1 MKPFVSIERKRMSSR
16 ILIISL
22 LVVFASIFVTSQ
34 AADQSK
40 KLSEVFSAADDMAPE
55 RIFLA
60 VTAEP
65 ATSQAVSW
73 RTRPTSNTLQAQI
86 VASPGGPITE
96 DEATVVK
103 AMVESVVYG
112 DGQTMFHAGVVFENL
127 RPSTRYAYRVGDGK
141 IWSEWNHFRTA
152 DDKPV
157 PFRFIYMG
165 DQQNDIKSQWSRVVR
180 DALLKAPDARFIVN
194 AGDLVN
200 DPFDDRLWYE
210 WYDAAGWIFRVIP
223 SILTPGNHDL
233 RSNGADEIWRPQ
245 FVLPL
250 NGPSGREELSY
261 FVDYQGVRLIS
272 FDGNAFDNEAQ
283 LEWLEKTLADNPC
296 AWTIFVTHQPFYST
310 GSKRDSAERR
320 EFIVPLFER
329 YGVDLVLQ
337 GHDHTYG
344 RTSKIHTGQIV
355 KPDEPGVVYVSSVSG
370 PKMYKLNRR
379 NRPFMVRMAGY
390 LQLFQVLAV
399 NGDSLSYEAYTA
411 DGKLFDAFEIRK
423 TDLGE
428 TRLIDR
434 APKDEHP
441 REEDFYNEDKS
452 RAAK

>member
-1 MKPFVSIERKRMSSR
+1 MKPFSSIEKKHTSPRVWM
-16 ILIISL
+16 IFL
-22 LVVFASIFVTSQ
+22 LVVFASILVTSQ
-34 AADQSK
+34 AADRAY
-40 KLSEVFSAADDMAPE
+40 KLSKVFSAADDMAPE

-86 VASPGGPITE
+86 VASPGGPIRE

-103 AMVESVVYG
+103 AVVEPVDYG
-112 DGQTMFHAGVVFENL
+112 DGQTMFHAGVAFKDLE
-127 RPSTRYAYRVGDGK
+127 PSTRYAYRVGDGQT
-141 IWSEWNHFRTA
+141 WSEWNHFRTA
-152 DDKPV
+152 DAKPA
-157 PFRFIYMG
+157 PFRFIYIG
-165 DQQNDIKSQWSRVVR
+165 DQQNNIKSQWSRVIR

-200 DPFDDRLWYE
+200 DPFIDQQWYE
-210 WYDAAGWIFRVIP
+210 WYDGAGWIYRVIP

-233 RSNGADEIWRPQ
+233 SDSGADEVWRPQ
-245 FVLPL
+245 FVLPT

-272 FDGNAFDNEAQ
+272 FDGNAFDDEAQ
-283 LEWLEKTLADNPC
+283 LEWLEKTLAGNPC
-296 AWTIFVTHQPFYST
+296 AWTIVVTHQPFYST
-310 GSKRDSAERR
+310 GNKRDSTDRR
-320 EFIVPLFER
+320 ELIVPLFER

-344 RTSKIHTGQIV
+344 RTSKIHAGQIV
-355 KPDEPGVVYVSSVSG
+355 KPDKPGVVYVSSVSG
-370 PKMYKLNRR
+370 PKMYRLNRR
-379 NRPFMVRMAGY
+379 NRPFMERMAGT

-399 NGDSLSYEAYTA
+399 NGDALSYEAYTA

-423 TDLGE
+423 TDLGR

-441 REEDFYNEDKS
+441 REEDFYKEDES
-452 RAAK
+452 SGAR